1 VSKILS
7 LITKFYF
14 SNRNFLPHR
23 NKNENQMLQRVKL
36 EDMIQSGM
44 HFGHSTREWN
54 PRMAPYIYGERNGR
68 HILDLVQTYYLLNK
82 VLTFLEDQAAQGKTF
97 LFVGTKQQAA
107 PLIAKT
113 ALACESYYVNQRWL
127 GGMLTNWRTIQKS
140 LRKLQE
146 YRQAEERGDWNFLK
160 KQEVARKRREKD
172 RLEKY
177 LSGVENMSRLPGV
190 VIIIGQTE
198 EIHAVKECR
207 QLGIPTV
214 TLLDSNCDPRL
225 ADWFLP
231 ANDDSVSA
239 LRLVLGWFQQV
250 VQTGQVRYRER
261 EAAKKTKQ
269 KPKQGV
275 RRRVSPTTKKRN
287 SGVRKV

>member
-1 VSKILS
+1 
-7 LITKFYF
+7 
-14 SNRNFLPHR
+14 
-23 NKNENQMLQRVKL
+23 MLQKVKL

-54 PRMAPYIYGERNGR
+54 PRMAPFIYGERSGR

-82 VLTFLEDQAAQGKTF
+82 VLTFIEDNAAQGKTF
-97 LFVGTKQQAA
+97 LFVGTKKQAA

-146 YRQAEERGDWNFLK
+146 YRQAEERGDWDLLK
-160 KQEVARKRREKD
+160 KQEVARKRREKE

-190 VIIIGQTE
+190 VVIIGQTE

-214 TLLDSNCDPRL
+214 TLLDSNCDPSL

-239 LRLVLGWFQQV
+239 LRLILTWFQQA
-250 VQTGQVRYRER
+250 VQAGQLQYSENQVG
-261 EAAKKTKQ
+261 KQ
-269 KPKQGV
+269 LKQNSKQPL
-275 RRRVSPTTKKRN
+275 RRRIPTNFKKRN
-287 SGVRKV
+287 TEKI

>member
-1 VSKILS
+1 LLQK
-7 LITKFYF
+7 
-14 SNRNFLPHR
+14 
-23 NKNENQMLQRVKL
+23 NKLFKKSMLQQVKL
-36 EDMIQSGM
+36 EEMIQSGM
-44 HFGHSTREWN
+44 HFGHFTREWN

-82 VLTFLEDQAAQGKTF
+82 VLNFLEENAAKGKTF
-97 LFVGTKQQAA
+97 LFVGTKKQAA

-113 ALACESYYVNQRWL
+113 ALGCNSYYVNQRWL

-146 YRQAEERGDWNFLK
+146 YRQAEERGDWNLLK

-177 LSGVENMSRLPGV
+177 LSGLENMSKLPGV

-214 TLLDSNCDPRL
+214 TLLDSNCDPSL
-225 ADWFLP
+225 ADWFIP

-239 LRLVLGWFQQV
+239 LRLLLSSFQEAI
-250 VQTGQVRYRER
+250 QTGQTRYRER
-261 EAAKKTKQ
+261 EAVKSVKQ
-269 KPKQGV
+269 NSKQIS
-275 RRRVSPTTKKRN
+275 RRRFSPVTKKSKPGDPKRLT
-287 SGVRKV
+287 R

>member
-1 VSKILS
+1 LIL
-7 LITKFYF
+7 LQK
-14 SNRNFLPHR
+14 
-23 NKNENQMLQRVKL
+23 NKLFKQSMLQQVKL

-44 HFGHSTREWN
+44 HFGHFTREWN

-82 VLTFLEDQAAQGKTF
+82 VLNFLEENAAKGKTF
-97 LFVGTKQQAA
+97 LFVGTKKQAA

-113 ALACESYYVNQRWL
+113 ALGCNSYYVNQRWL

-146 YRQAEERGDWNFLK
+146 YRQAEERGDWNLLK

-177 LSGVENMSRLPGV
+177 LSGLENMSKLPGV

-214 TLLDSNCDPRL
+214 TLLDSNCDPSL
-225 ADWFLP
+225 ADWFIP

-239 LRLVLGWFQQV
+239 LRLLLSSFQEAI
-250 VQTGQVRYRER
+250 QTGQTRYRER
-261 EAAKKTKQ
+261 EAVKSVKQ
-269 KPKQGV
+269 NSKQIS
-275 RRRVSPTTKKRN
+275 RRRFSPVTKKSKPGDSKRLT
-287 SGVRKV
+287 R

>member
-1 VSKILS
+1 MID
-7 LITKFYF
+7 
-14 SNRNFLPHR
+14 RNSCKMTL
-23 NKNENQMLQRVKL
+23 NIVKGYLLYICIMLQRVKL

-68 HILDLVQTYYLLNK
+68 HILDLVQTYYLLHK
-82 VLTFLEDQAAQGKTF
+82 VLNFLEENAAEGKTF

-113 ALACESYYVNQRWL
+113 ALACDSYYVNQRWL

-146 YRQAEERGDWNFLK
+146 YRQAEERGDWNLLK
-160 KQEVARKRREKD
+160 KQEVARKRREKE

-177 LSGVENMSRLPGV
+177 LSGVETMSRLPGV

-214 TLLDSNCDPRL
+214 TLLDSNCDPSL

-239 LRLVLGWFQQV
+239 LRLVLGWFQEAI
-250 VQTGQVRYRER
+250 TAGQLRHRER
-261 EAAKKTKQ
+261 QATKKTKQ
-269 KPKQGV
+269 KSKQTV
-275 RRRVSPTTKKRN
+275 RRRVSVTNKKRN
-287 SGVRKV
+287 PDSKKI

>member
-1 VSKILS
+1 
-7 LITKFYF
+7 
-14 SNRNFLPHR
+14 
-23 NKNENQMLQRVKL
+23 MLQRVKL

-68 HILDLVQTYYLLNK
+68 HTLDLVQTYYLLHK
-82 VLTFLEDQAAQGKTF
+82 VLNFLEENAAQGKTF

-113 ALACESYYVNQRWL
+113 ALGCDSYYVNQRWL

-146 YRQAEERGDWNFLK
+146 YRQAEERGDWNLLK
-160 KQEVARKRREKD
+160 KQEVARKRREKE

-177 LSGVENMSRLPGV
+177 LSGVETMSRLPGV

-214 TLLDSNCDPRL
+214 TLLDSNCDPSL

-239 LRLVLGWFQQV
+239 LRLVLGWFQEAV
-250 VQTGQVRYRER
+250 TAGQLRYRER
-261 EAAKKTKQ
+261 QATTKTKQ
-269 KPKQGV
+269 TSKQTV
-275 RRRVSPTTKKRN
+275 RRRVSTTNKKRN
-287 SGVRKV
+287 VETKKI

>member
-1 VSKILS
+1 
-7 LITKFYF
+7 
-14 SNRNFLPHR
+14 
-23 NKNENQMLQRVKL
+23 
-36 EDMIQSGM
+36 
-44 HFGHSTREWN
+44 
-54 PRMAPYIYGERNGR
+54 MAPYIYGERNGR

-82 VLTFLEDQAAQGKTF
+82 VLAFLEEQAAQGKTF

-113 ALACESYYVNQRWL
+113 ALACESFYVNQRWL

-146 YRQAEERGDWNFLK
+146 YRRAEERGDWNLLK

-190 VIIIGQTE
+190 VILIGQTE

-214 TLLDSNCDPRL
+214 TLLDSNCDPNL

-239 LRLVLGWFQQV
+239 LRLILAWFQQAI
-250 VQTGQVRYRER
+250 QTGQLRSLER
-261 EAAKKTKQ
+261 EAAKKQ
-269 KPKQGV
+269 KIKKTGV
-275 RRRVSPTTKKRN
+275 KISGNRRTSSITKKRN
-287 SGVRKV
+287 PASSKI

>member
-1 VSKILS
+1 
-7 LITKFYF
+7 
-14 SNRNFLPHR
+14 
-23 NKNENQMLQRVKL
+23 MLQRVKL

-68 HILDLVQTYYLLNK
+68 HILDLVQTYYLLHK
-82 VLTFLEDQAAQGKTF
+82 VLEFLENTAAQGKTF

-113 ALACESYYVNQRWL
+113 ALACNSYYVNQRWL

-146 YRQAEERGDWNFLK
+146 YREAEERGDWNLLK
-160 KQEVARKRREKD
+160 KQEVARKRREKE

-177 LSGVENMSRLPGV
+177 LSGVETMSRLPGV
-190 VIIIGQTE
+190 VIIIGQAE

-214 TLLDSNCDPRL
+214 TLLDSNCDPSL

-239 LRLVLGWFQQV
+239 LRLVLTWFQEAI
-250 VQTGQVRYRER
+250 TSGQVQYREHQ
-261 EAAKKTKQ
+261 ASPKAKQKTKQ
-269 KPKQGV
+269 KIKQTA
-275 RRRVSPTTKKRN
+275 RRRISPASQKRN
-287 SGVRKV
+287 PETQKI

>member
-1 VSKILS
+1 
-7 LITKFYF
+7 
-14 SNRNFLPHR
+14 
-23 NKNENQMLQRVKL
+23 MLQQVKL

-44 HFGHSTREWN
+44 HFGHFTREWN

-82 VLTFLEDQAAQGKTF
+82 VLNFLEENAAKGKTF
-97 LFVGTKQQAA
+97 LFVGTKKQAA

-113 ALACESYYVNQRWL
+113 ALGCNSYYVNQRWL

-146 YRQAEERGDWNFLK
+146 YRQAEERGDWNLLK

-177 LSGVENMSRLPGV
+177 LSGLENMSKLPGV

-214 TLLDSNCDPRL
+214 TLLDSNCDPSL
-225 ADWFLP
+225 ADWFIP

-239 LRLVLGWFQQV
+239 LRLLLSSFQEAI
-250 VQTGQVRYRER
+250 QTGQTRYRER
-261 EAAKKTKQ
+261 EAVKSVKQ
-269 KPKQGV
+269 NSKQIS
-275 RRRVSPTTKKRN
+275 RRRFSPVTKKSKPGDSKRLT
-287 SGVRKV
+287 R

>member
-1 VSKILS
+1 MIDRKSIKNLIKFFLLNKIKR
-7 LITKFYF
+7 T
-14 SNRNFLPHR
+14 
-23 NKNENQMLQRVKL
+23 NEMLQRVKL

-82 VLTFLEDQAAQGKTF
+82 VLVFLKDQAAKGKTF
-97 LFVGTKQQAA
+97 LFVETKQQAA

-113 ALACESYYVNQRWL
+113 SLACESYYVNQRWL

-146 YRQAEERGDWNFLK
+146 YREAEERGDWNLLK

-177 LSGVENMSRLPGV
+177 LSGVENMSQLPGV

-214 TLLDSNCDPRL
+214 TLLDSNCDPGL

-239 LRLVLGWFQQV
+239 LRFVLGWFQQA
-250 VQTGQVRYRER
+250 VQTGQLKYREL
-261 EAAKKTKQ
+261 EVAKQTKQ
-269 KPKQGV
+269 KSKQV
-275 RRRVSPTTKKRN
+275 IRRRVSATSKKRN
-287 SGVRKV
+287 TAI

>member
-1 VSKILS
+1 
-7 LITKFYF
+7 
-14 SNRNFLPHR
+14 
-23 NKNENQMLQRVKL
+23 MLQRVKL

-68 HILDLVQTYYLLNK
+68 HILDLVQTYYLLHK
-82 VLTFLEDQAAQGKTF
+82 VLHFLEENAAQGKTF

-113 ALACESYYVNQRWL
+113 ALACDSFYVNQRWL

-146 YRQAEERGDWNFLK
+146 YRQAEENGDWNLLK
-160 KQEVARKRREKD
+160 KQEIARKKREKE

-214 TLLDSNCDPRL
+214 TLLDSNCDPSL

-239 LRLVLGWFQQV
+239 LRLVLGWFEQAITV
-250 VQTGQVRYRER
+250 GQIQHRER
-261 EAAKKTKQ
+261 QAAKQTKQ
-269 KPKQGV
+269 KPKQAV
-275 RRRVSPTTKKRN
+275 RRRVSTVSKKRN
-287 SGVRKV
+287 PEIKKV

>member
-1 VSKILS
+1 
-7 LITKFYF
+7 
-14 SNRNFLPHR
+14 
-23 NKNENQMLQRVKL
+23 MLQGVKL

-68 HILDLVQTYYLLNK
+68 HILDLVQTYYLLNN
-82 VLTFLEDQAAQGKTF
+82 VLSFLEDQAAQGRTF

-107 PLIAKT
+107 PLIEKT

-140 LRKLQE
+140 LKKLQE
-146 YRQAEERGDWNFLK
+146 YRQAEESGDWALLK

-190 VIIIGQTE
+190 VIIVGQTE

-231 ANDDSVSA
+231 ANDDSVSS
-239 LRLVLGWFQQV
+239 LRLILGWFEQAI
-250 VQTGQVRYRER
+250 QTGQFRSRER
-261 EAAKKTKQ
+261 EAAKKQ
-269 KPKQGV
+269 KSRQIISKKTGN
-275 RRRVSPTTKKRN
+275 RKISSPSKKRN
-287 SGVRKV
+287 PFSSPK

>member
-1 VSKILS
+1 LLK
-7 LITKFYF
+7 KF
-14 SNRNFLPHR
+14 
-23 NKNENQMLQRVKL
+23 KNENQMLQRVKL

-44 HFGHSTREWN
+44 HFGHSTCEWN

-82 VLTFLEDQAAQGKTF
+82 VLAFLEDQAAQGKTF

-146 YRQAEERGDWNFLK
+146 YRQAEERGDWSFLK

-214 TLLDSNCDPRL
+214 TLLDSNCDPGL

-239 LRLVLGWFQQV
+239 LRLVLGWFQQA
-250 VQTGQVRYRER
+250 VQTGQLRYRER

-269 KPKQGV
+269 KTKQV
-275 RRRVSPTTKKRN
+275 IRRRISTTSKKRN
-287 SGVRKV
+287 PGMKKA

>member
-1 VSKILS
+1 
-7 LITKFYF
+7 
-14 SNRNFLPHR
+14 
-23 NKNENQMLQRVKL
+23 MLQRVKL

-68 HILDLVQTYYLLNK
+68 HILDLVQTYFLTKK
-82 VLTFLEDQAAQGKTF
+82 VLQFLEDATAEGKSV

-107 PLIAKT
+107 PLVAKT
-113 ALACESYYVNQRWL
+113 ALACNSYYVNQRWL

-140 LRKLQE
+140 LRKLHD
-146 YRQAEERGDWNFLK
+146 YRQAEERGDWALLK
-160 KQEVARKRREKD
+160 KQEVARKRREKE

-177 LSGVENMSRLPGV
+177 LSGVESLTGLPGV

-214 TLLDSNCDPRL
+214 TLLDSNCDPTL

-239 LRLVLGWFQQV
+239 LRLVLSWFEEAIT
-250 VQTGQVRYRER
+250 TGQARFREYGPLTQ
-261 EAAKKTKQ
+261 AKQKTKQ
-269 KPKQGV
+269 KPKQAA
-275 RRRVSPTTKKRN
+275 RRRASTPRKRRN
-287 SGVRKV
+287 LETEANA

>member
-1 VSKILS
+1 
-7 LITKFYF
+7 
-14 SNRNFLPHR
+14 
-23 NKNENQMLQRVKL
+23 MLEKVKL

-68 HILDLVQTYYLLNK
+68 HILDLVQTYYLLQK
-82 VLTFLEDQAAQGKTF
+82 VLQFLEDKAAQGKTF

-113 ALACESYYVNQRWL
+113 ALACDSHYVNQRWL

-140 LRKLQE
+140 LGKLQE
-146 YRQAEERGDWNFLK
+146 YRQAEERGDWNLLK
-160 KQEVARKRREKD
+160 KQEVARKRREKE

-177 LSGVENMSRLPGV
+177 LAGVENMSRLPGV

-198 EIHAVKECR
+198 EIHAVRECR

-214 TLLDSNCDPRL
+214 TLLDSNCDPSL

-239 LRLVLGWFQQV
+239 LRLVLSWFEQAITAGQLRFQQH
-250 VQTGQVRYRER
+250 QAT
-261 EAAKKTKQ
+261 KKTKQ
-269 KPKQGV
+269 KPKQV
-275 RRRVSPTTKKRN
+275 SRRRVSTTSKKRN
-287 SGVRKV
+287 SGIKKI